1 MTANTPAAPAT
12 TNPNP
17 MGRALAREE
26 RRVPAMGGFS
36 PRLLR
41 IELRRLL
48 RNRRTVIFTVV
59 MPVVFFLIFG
69 MNEAYADEKVGRG
82 NVSAYIMVGMA
93 LYGALIATTSGGA
106 IVSIERAQGW
116 SRQLRLTPLAP
127 VAYVA
132 TKMLLALVMSAAA
145 VLAVNVVG
153 LASHKPSMP
162 VSTWVLAALIGWVG
176 SLVFAAF
183 GLFMGYLLPSDNV
196 MQILG
201 PGLALLA
208 AAGGLFTGPIDDSSL
223 FGQIAQF
230 TPVYGLASLV
240 RAPLLGQDVHVSW
253 VVNVL
258 GWLTVFVVG
267 AAWRF
272 RKDTAR
278 V

>member
-17 MGRALAREE
+17 MGRAITREE

-41 IELRRLL
+41 LELRRLL
-48 RNRRTVIFTVV
+48 RNRRAVIFTVV

-69 MNEAYADEKVGRG
+69 MNQAYASEKIGHG

-127 VAYVA
+127 VSYVA

-145 VLAVNVVG
+145 VLAVN
-153 LASHKPSMP
+153 LAGILSHKPTMP
-162 VSTWVLAALIGWVG
+162 VSAWVLAALIGWVG

-208 AAGGLFTGPIDDSSL
+208 AAGGLFSGPIDDTSL
-223 FGQIAQF
+223 FGQIAK
-230 TPVYGLASLV
+230 L
-240 RAPLLGQDVHVSW
+240 
-253 VVNVL
+253 
-258 GWLTVFVVG
+258 
-267 AAWRF
+267 
-272 RKDTAR
+272 
-278 V
+278 